1 VIGGSGQHQASPW
14 CDHDWPVGASLDG
27 GSLSRCQQRKRHL
40 DGGRTRDLAEWDFR
54 CPARPADRAYAGS
67 AVRPARQVANMPHS
81 AEAIPV
87 LQELLREIKQ
97 HLDSDACR
105 DRYTQPRATD
115 HQPSMIR
122 TSSPISKI
130 KRNATDV
137 AAAVVHGEKKSAGQ
151 VGELRLCTKSNIET
165 DYQRPHV

>member
-1 VIGGSGQHQASPW
+1 
-14 CDHDWPVGASLDG
+14 
-27 GSLSRCQQRKRHL
+27 
-40 DGGRTRDLAEWDFR
+40 
-54 CPARPADRAYAGS
+54 
-67 AVRPARQVANMPHS
+67 MPHS
-81 AEAIPV
+81 AGAIRL

-97 HLDSDACR
+97 HLHSDACP

-130 KRNATDV
+130 KRHATDV

-165 DYQRPHV
+165 DHHRPKVDRPPLMPVSGDATILRTRSWVSDGRKPASARRRRIQSAAGRAGPEVVCLRGM